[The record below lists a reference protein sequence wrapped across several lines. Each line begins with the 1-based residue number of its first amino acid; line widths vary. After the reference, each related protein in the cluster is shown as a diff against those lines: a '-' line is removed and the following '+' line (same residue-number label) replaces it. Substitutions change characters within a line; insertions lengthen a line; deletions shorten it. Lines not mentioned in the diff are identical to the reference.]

1 MRKFLI
7 SITILIPISFFLS
20 GCCNCDEKAESG
32 TGTNTNNQIIGEG
45 FINIEG
51 AEAWIDLMPG
61 GPAGFMFTGEA
72 TVAAWE
78 LPEFDSVLCK
88 EAVVLIDGKE
98 ITGFPFIVEKN
109 ETKLQKPG
117 KSSFISVRFSSKER
131 NKPDGLMDAG
141 KISIKLNI
149 DYKGRILTGIID
161 GIEVK
166 RTY

>member
-78 LPEFDSVLCK
+78 LPEFDSLICRD
-88 EAVVLIDGKE
+88 AVIIVDGKE
-98 ITGFPFIVEKN
+98 ITKFPFIIENSVDKSF
-109 ETKLQKPG
+109 KPG
-117 KSSFISVRFSSKER
+117 KSSHIPVRFNSKER